1 MNAFRKRKAFFYYL
15 FAGKNKYVYIC
26 THKIENRSS

>member
-1 MNAFRKRKAFFYYL
+1 MLFKNEKHFFYYL

>member
-1 MNAFRKRKAFFYYL
+1 MLFVIGKHFFYYL
-15 FAGKNKYVYIC
+15 FASENKYTYIC